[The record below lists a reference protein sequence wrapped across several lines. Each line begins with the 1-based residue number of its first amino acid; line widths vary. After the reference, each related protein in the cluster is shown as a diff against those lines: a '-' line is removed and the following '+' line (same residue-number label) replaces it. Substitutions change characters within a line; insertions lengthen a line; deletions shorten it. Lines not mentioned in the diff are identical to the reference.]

1 MKKLKFLIPTLSLIT
16 ISSAICSDID
26 TEISRGVESKRIEA
40 LLAQKIH
47 NITPKYDS
55 QLSVVLKGRD
65 ANFPLLFNSADR
77 ARQLAILARSLI
89 LNMLLDLWQ
98 FENLETVERC
108 IRVLSITKDDCQGFD
123 MVPSSPASPPRF
135 FVNHNVFF
143 KLCTQPFYHSRTL
156 FGLALVPQILTLA
169 YGPLETGKLAIRKV
183 GYDDQQVHHQKF
195 IEEVRKKG
203 YLLSSSQK
211 PTKVR
216 EYNFI
221 FSPTASGTH
230 PYTVQI
236 RNKINGGQFGGIFI
250 ASDGTTPK
258 SYFVKTYY
266 GYPAKAGLN
275 SEAAFEATT
284 TGIMS
289 SDLLDGSAIEAPYN
303 QVDFKEL
310 FTYKVLELIELGPK
324 VHFMLNPYLKD
335 GLFIVSEDLNSPHC
349 KFIEMGKIDNALD
362 AYLMVALQNLRL
374 GKTDISKYR
383 SFNSVIRML
392 EVDTVNRVFTL
403 NDFNTGNV
411 GYLQTIDEE
420 ESDDEEDDDDNLG
433 TNWLQIDHAFK
444 IIDFLPS
451 IRADQKYIVPEIG
464 ETFLDGNSITKYDS
478 RSIMY
483 TAIFR
488 KIDPG
493 ERIFRKM
500 PPEKMAELREKNV
513 QEKLFFGTKVIESLE
528 ARFKGNLEAILQA
541 SKQQIMDFIISA
553 ADIIG
558 FTTEYIKAGM
568 QDIDMYIAGILQ
580 NYYTLKDFIISESKK
595 LLKE

>member
-1 MKKLKFLIPTLSLIT
+1 MKKLKFLIPTFSLIT
-16 ISSAICSDID
+16 ISSVICSDID

-40 LLAQKIH
+40 FLAQKIY

-55 QLSVVLKGRD
+55 HLTLLLGARKGIFEQLHNSLVRAKTIALGARD
-65 ANFPLLFNSADR
+65 
-77 ARQLAILARSLI
+77 LI
-89 LNMLLDLWQ
+89 LNILLDLWQ
-98 FENLETVERC
+98 FEDLETVERC
-108 IRVLSITKDDCQGFD
+108 IRELSITKDDCQGFD
-123 MVPSSPASPPRF
+123 MAPSSPASPPRF

-156 FGLALVPQILTLA
+156 FGLALAPQILKLA
-169 YGPLETGKLAIRKV
+169 YGPLETGELAIRKV
-183 GYDDQQVHHQKF
+183 DYANQQVHSQEF

-211 PTKVR
+211 PTKVK

-289 SDLLDGSAIEAPYN
+289 SDLLAGSTVEAPYN

-310 FTYKVLELIELGPK
+310 FTYKVLELIGLGPK

-335 GLFIVSEDLNSPHC
+335 GLFIVSEDLNSPDFE
-349 KFIEMGKIDNALD
+349 FIEMGKNSNGANA
-362 AYLMVALQNLRL
+362 YIVTELMDLRL
-374 GKTDISKYR
+374 GSTDIKDYQT
-383 SFNSVIRML
+383 FHALTDML
-392 EVDTVNRVFTL
+392 EIDTINRIFTL
-403 NDFNTGNV
+403 NDFNTGNF
-411 GYLQTIDEE
+411 GYLYNKKRNSGFISPRE
-420 ESDDEEDDDDNLG
+420 LG
-433 TNWLQIDHAFK
+433 KRWLREHQEFK
-444 IIDFLPS
+444 IVDFLVS
-451 IRADQKYIVPEIG
+451 IKSIDKYLVDDIG
-464 ETFLDGNSITKYDS
+464 KTFLEGNAVTRYLID
-478 RSIMY
+478 SIMY

-488 KIDPG
+488 KIDPA
-493 ERIFRKM
+493 ERIFNGIS
-500 PPEKMAELREKNV
+500 PEKMEELKEKNV

-528 ARFKGNLEAILQA
+528 ARFQGNLEAILQV

-580 NYYTLKDFIISESKK
+580 NYHTLKDFIISESKK

>member
-1 MKKLKFLIPTLSLIT
+1 MKKLKFLIPTFSLIT
-16 ISSAICSDID
+16 ISSVICSDID

-40 LLAQKIH
+40 FLAQKIY

-55 QLSVVLKGRD
+55 HLTLLLGARKGIFEQLHNSLVRAKTIALGARD
-65 ANFPLLFNSADR
+65 
-77 ARQLAILARSLI
+77 LI
-89 LNMLLDLWQ
+89 LNILLDLWQ
-98 FENLETVERC
+98 FEDLETVERC
-108 IRVLSITKDDCQGFD
+108 IRELSITKDDCQGFD
-123 MVPSSPASPPRF
+123 MAPSSPASPPRF

-156 FGLALVPQILTLA
+156 FGLALAPQILKLA
-169 YGPLETGKLAIRKV
+169 YGPLETGELAIRKV
-183 GYDDQQVHHQKF
+183 DYANQQVHSQEF

-211 PTKVR
+211 PTKVK

-289 SDLLDGSAIEAPYN
+289 SDLLAGSTVEAPYN

-310 FTYKVLELIELGPK
+310 FTYKVLELIGLGPK
-324 VHFMLNPYLKD
+324 VHFMLNPHLKD
-335 GLFIVSEDLNSPHC
+335 GLFIVSEDLNSPDFE
-349 KFIEMGKIDNALD
+349 FIEMEKNSNGANA
-362 AYLMVALQNLRL
+362 YIVTELMDLRF
-374 GKTDISKYR
+374 GSTNATKYQTFNAITD
-383 SFNSVIRML
+383 ML
-392 EVDTVNRVFTL
+392 EVDTINRIFTL
-403 NDFNTGNV
+403 NDFNTGNF
-411 GYLQTIDEE
+411 GYLYDKRK
-420 ESDDEEDDDDNLG
+420 DDDYSSPRELG
-433 TNWLQIDHAFK
+433 EKWLKEHHEFRIV
-444 IIDFLPS
+444 DFLVS
-451 IRADQKYIVPEIG
+451 IKAMDKYIVQDIAQ
-464 ETFLDGNSITKYDS
+464 TFLEGNAVTRYLADS
-478 RSIMY
+478 VMY

-500 PPEKMAELREKNV
+500 PPEKMTELREKNV

-528 ARFKGNLEAILQA
+528 ARFQGNLEAILQA
-541 SKQQIMDFIISA
+541 SKQQIKDFIIPVAS
-553 ADIIG
+553 IIG
-558 FTTEYIKAGM
+558 LNHKYITDGL

-580 NYYTLKDFIISESKK
+580 NYHTLKGFIISESKK

>member
-335 GLFIVSEDLNSPHC
+335 GLFIVSEDLNSPDFE
-349 KFIEMGKIDNALD
+349 FIEMGKNSNGANA
-362 AYLMVALQNLRL
+362 YIVTELMDLRL
-374 GKTDISKYR
+374 GSTDIKDYQT
-383 SFNSVIRML
+383 FHALTDML
-392 EVDTVNRVFTL
+392 EIDTINRIFTL
-403 NDFNTGNV
+403 NDFNTGNF
-411 GYLQTIDEE
+411 GYLYDKRK
-420 ESDDEEDDDDNLG
+420 DDDYSSPRELG
-433 TNWLQIDHAFK
+433 EKWLKEHHEFRIV
-444 IIDFLPS
+444 DFLVS
-451 IRADQKYIVPEIG
+451 IKAMDKYIVQNIAQ
-464 ETFLDGNSITKYDS
+464 TFLEGNAVTRYLADS
-478 RSIMY
+478 VMY

-528 ARFKGNLEAILQA
+528 ARFKGSLAAILQA
-541 SKQQIMDFIISA
+541 SKQQIMDFIIPA

-558 FTTEYIKAGM
+558 LNPKYITDGL

-580 NYYTLKDFIISESKK
+580 NYHTLKDFIISESKK

>member
-1 MKKLKFLIPTLSLIT
+1 MKKLKFLIPTFSLIT
-16 ISSAICSDID
+16 ISSAICSDIN

-98 FENLETVERC
+98 FENLETVTRC

-310 FTYKVLELIELGPK
+310 FTYKVLELIGLGPK

-335 GLFIVSEDLNSPHC
+335 GLFIVSEDLNSPDFE
-349 KFIEMGKIDNALD
+349 FIEMGKNSNGANAYIVTELTDLRFGSTD
-362 AYLMVALQNLRL
+362 ATKYQKFNAI
-374 GKTDISKYR
+374 TD
-383 SFNSVIRML
+383 ML
-392 EVDTVNRVFTL
+392 EIDTVNRIFTL
-403 NDFNTGNV
+403 NDFNTGNF
-411 GYLQTIDEE
+411 GYLYDKRK
-420 ESDDEEDDDDNLG
+420 DDDYSSPRELG
-433 TNWLQIDHAFK
+433 EKWLKEHHEFRIV
-444 IIDFLPS
+444 DFLVS
-451 IRADQKYIVPEIG
+451 IKAMDKYIVQDIAQ
-464 ETFLDGNSITKYDS
+464 TFLEGNAVTRYLADS
-478 RSIMY
+478 VMY

-541 SKQQIMDFIISA
+541 SKQQIAAFIISA
-553 ADIIG
+553 AGTIG

>member
-98 FENLETVERC
+98 FENLDTVTRC

-169 YGPLETGKLAIRKV
+169 YGPLETGELAIRKV
-183 GYDDQQVHHQKF
+183 DYANQQVHSQEF
-195 IEEVRKKG
+195 IEEIRKKG

-221 FSPTASGTH
+221 FSPTASSTH

-310 FTYKVLELIELGPK
+310 FTYKVLELIGLGPK

-335 GLFIVSEDLNSPHC
+335 GLFIVSEDLNSPDFE
-349 KFIEMGKIDNALD
+349 FIEMGKNSNGANA
-362 AYLMVALQNLRL
+362 YIVTELMDLRL
-374 GKTDISKYR
+374 GSTDIKDYQT
-383 SFNSVIRML
+383 FHALTDML
-392 EVDTVNRVFTL
+392 EIDTINRIFTL
-403 NDFNTGNV
+403 NDFNTGNF
-411 GYLQTIDEE
+411 GYLYDKRK
-420 ESDDEEDDDDNLG
+420 DDDYSSPRELG
-433 TNWLQIDHAFK
+433 EKWLKEHHEFRIV
-444 IIDFLPS
+444 DFLVS
-451 IRADQKYIVPEIG
+451 IKAMDKYIVQNIAQ
-464 ETFLDGNSITKYDS
+464 TFLEGNAVTRYLADS
-478 RSIMY
+478 VMY

-528 ARFKGNLEAILQA
+528 ARFKGSLAAILQA
-541 SKQQIMDFIISA
+541 SKQQIMDFIIPA

-558 FTTEYIKAGM
+558 LNPKYITDGL

-580 NYYTLKDFIISESKK
+580 NYHTLKDFIISESKK

>member
-98 FENLETVERC
+98 FEDLETVERC
-108 IRVLSITKDDCQGFD
+108 IRELSITKDDCQGFD
-123 MVPSSPASPPRF
+123 MAPSSPASPPRF

-156 FGLALVPQILTLA
+156 FGLALAPQILKLA
-169 YGPLETGKLAIRKV
+169 YGPLETGELAIRKV
-183 GYDDQQVHHQKF
+183 DYANQQVHSQEF

-211 PTKVR
+211 PTKVK

-289 SDLLDGSAIEAPYN
+289 SDLLAGSTVEAPYN

-310 FTYKVLELIELGPK
+310 FTYKVLELIGLGPK

-335 GLFIVSEDLNSPHC
+335 GLFIVSEDLNSPDFE
-349 KFIEMGKIDNALD
+349 FIEMGKNSNGANA
-362 AYLMVALQNLRL
+362 YIVTELMDLRL
-374 GKTDISKYR
+374 GSTDIKDYQT
-383 SFNSVIRML
+383 FHALTDML
-392 EVDTVNRVFTL
+392 EIDTINRIFTL
-403 NDFNTGNV
+403 NDFNTGNF
-411 GYLQTIDEE
+411 GYLYNKKRNSGFISPRE
-420 ESDDEEDDDDNLG
+420 LG
-433 TNWLQIDHAFK
+433 KRWLREHQEFK
-444 IIDFLPS
+444 IVDFLVS
-451 IRADQKYIVPEIG
+451 IKSVDKYLVDDIG
-464 ETFLDGNSITKYDS
+464 KTFLEGNAVTRYLID
-478 RSIMY
+478 SIMY

-488 KIDPG
+488 KIDPA
-493 ERIFRKM
+493 ERIFNGIS
-500 PPEKMAELREKNV
+500 PEKMEELKEKNV

-528 ARFKGNLEAILQA
+528 ARFQGNLEAILQV

-580 NYYTLKDFIISESKK
+580 NYHTLKDFIISESKK

>member
-1 MKKLKFLIPTLSLIT
+1 MKKLKFLIPTFSLIT
-16 ISSAICSDID
+16 ISSVICSDID

-98 FENLETVERC
+98 FENLDTVTRC
-108 IRVLSITKDDCQGFD
+108 IRELSITKDDCQGFD

-169 YGPLETGKLAIRKV
+169 YGPLETGKLVIQKV

-211 PTKVR
+211 PTKVK

-289 SDLLDGSAIEAPYN
+289 SDLLAGSTVEAPYN

-310 FTYKVLELIELGPK
+310 FTYKVLELIGLGPK

-335 GLFIVSEDLNSPHC
+335 GLFIVSEDLNSPDFE
-349 KFIEMGKIDNALD
+349 FIEMGKNSNGANA
-362 AYLMVALQNLRL
+362 YIVTELMDLRL
-374 GKTDISKYR
+374 GS
-383 SFNSVIRML
+383 
-392 EVDTVNRVFTL
+392 FTL
-403 NDFNTGNV
+403 NDFNTGNF
-411 GYLQTIDEE
+411 GYLYNKKRNSGFISPRE
-420 ESDDEEDDDDNLG
+420 LG
-433 TNWLQIDHAFK
+433 KRWLREHQEFK
-444 IIDFLPS
+444 IVDFLVS
-451 IRADQKYIVPEIG
+451 IKSVDKYLVDDIG
-464 ETFLDGNSITKYDS
+464 KTFLEGNAVTRYLID
-478 RSIMY
+478 SIMY

-488 KIDPG
+488 KIDPT
-493 ERIFRKM
+493 ERIFNGIS
-500 PPEKMAELREKNV
+500 PEKMEELKEKNV

-528 ARFKGNLEAILQA
+528 ARFQGNLEAILQA
-541 SKQQIMDFIISA
+541 SKQQIKDFIISA

-580 NYYTLKDFIISESKK
+580 NYHTLKDFIISESKK